1 VFVIHKHNINF
12 VIGNLFV
19 TNTYQ
24 LYVFV
29 IHKHKL
35 ILGMLQY
42 DSSKKTKCN
51 ILTVKNSKCDQKDA
65 HKLSVIFKKSKQSMS
80 LCSSYR
86 PLDYDF
92 MDNLPIP
99 FTCFA
104 ANNGGNSLFS
114 VGISS
119 GLREPAP
126 HPLLYGECRTGQ

>member
-12 VIGNLFV
+12 GIGNLCV

-29 IHKHKL
+29 IHKHKINFGNAPL
-35 ILGMLQY
+35 RQL
-42 DSSKKTKCN
+42 KKTKCN

-65 HKLSVIFKKSKQSMS
+65 QKLSVIFEKSKQSMS

-92 MDNLPIP
+92 MDNLLIP
-99 FTCFA
+99 FICFA

-114 VGISS
+114 IGISS